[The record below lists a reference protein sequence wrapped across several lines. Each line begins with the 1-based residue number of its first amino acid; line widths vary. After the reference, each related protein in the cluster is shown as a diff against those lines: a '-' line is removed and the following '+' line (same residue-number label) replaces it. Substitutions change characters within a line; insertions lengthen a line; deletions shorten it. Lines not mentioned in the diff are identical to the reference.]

1 MALLYLSSPERG
13 VIWRRVFEREL
24 PDLPFLEGADA
35 VTDPAAVR
43 YVASWLAPENLAGTY
58 PNLEML
64 ISVGAGVDQ
73 FDLARLPRH
82 IRVVRMVTKSLR
94 EMMCDYVT
102 LGVMAMHRQLP
113 RYIAQQREQLWM
125 DHGADPARRKRV
137 GVMGLGQLGLAAI
150 EALRPFGFLL
160 SGWSR
165 TLHEVEGV
173 ETFAGRDG
181 LRPFLNSTD
190 ILVCLLPLTGE
201 TGHILDAG
209 LFSALPKGASLVHAG
224 RGAHLD
230 QDALLRALEDGRLS
244 AAFLDV
250 TEPEPLPK
258 GHPLWSHPAV
268 ILTPHIATITDFEEG
283 AHCAVESIRCH
294 EGGLPV
300 PGLVDQVQGY

>member
-35 VTDPAAVR
+35 VTDPTAVR

-113 RYIAQQREQLWM
+113 CYIAQQREQLWM
-125 DHGADPARRKRV
+125 DHGADLARRKRV

-209 LFSALPKGASLVHAG
+209 FFSALPKGASLVHAG

-300 PGLVDQVQGY
+300 PGLVDRVQGY

>member
-35 VTDPAAVR
+35 VTDPAALR
-43 YVASWLAPENLAGTY
+43 YVASWLAPEDLAGIY

-94 EMMCDYVT
+94 EMMRDYVT

-190 ILVCLLPLTGE
+190 ILVCLLPLTGD

-300 PGLVDQVQGY
+300 PGLVDRVQGY

>member
-1 MALLYLSSPERG
+1 MALLYLSSRERA
-13 VIWRRVFEREL
+13 VIWRRVFEREM

-35 VTDPAAVR
+35 VTEPAAVR
-43 YVASWLAPENLAGTY
+43 YVASWLAPEDLAGTY
-58 PNLEML
+58 PNLKML

-82 IRVVRMVTKSLR
+82 IKVVRMVTKSIR
-94 EMMCDYVT
+94 GMMRDYVT
-102 LGVMAMHRQLP
+102 LGVMAMHRHLP

-125 DHGADPARRKRV
+125 DHGADLASRKRV

-150 EALRPFGFLL
+150 EALRPFGFVL

-165 TLHEVEGV
+165 TLRAIEGV
-173 ETFAGRDG
+173 ESFAGPND
-181 LRPFLNSTD
+181 LRPFLNATD

-201 TGHILDAG
+201 TRRILDAD
-209 LFSALPKGASLVHAG
+209 LFAALPKGASLVHAG

-230 QDALLRALEDGRLS
+230 QDALLRALDDGWLS
-244 AAFLDV
+244 GAFLDV

-283 AHCAVESIRCH
+283 AHCAVESIRSY
-294 EGGLPV
+294 ESGLPV
-300 PGLVDQVQGY
+300 PGLVDRAQGY